1 MKFSLL
7 CLVFLPVADAF
18 TTTTISHSKLSAG
31 AERIEFGSRVFA
43 TIPDQDQEGKQIVEE
58 PLKDPKIANSI
69 SALSATL
76 CLLSSD
82 VANAAGPDWG
92 LFEGKT
98 GSLLH
103 PVMMFGML
111 TLSASTAL
119 LGFEWRRQR
128 TLGGEISDL
137 KKTLPNLNGAS
148 SVEEALKALQS
159 AEEIDSSQLAQLKS
173 ALPIDAQVKEL
184 QNERKA
190 LAEKGPKDQHYGQGA
205 MLAFL
210 GTVFAIEG
218 PLNTYAR
225 AGKLFPGPHLYAG
238 AGLVCL
244 WALAV
249 ACVPQMQK
257 GNETARTV
265 HIGANFG
272 GIGLFLWQLQ
282 SGIPILLKVWEKTS
296 WP

>member
-1 MKFSLL
+1 MKLSFLSLL
-7 CLVFLPVADAF
+7 FLPAAEAF
-18 TTTTISHSKLSAG
+18 TNPVNNNRAFIHSNVRAETSPGILS
-31 AERIEFGSRVFA
+31 SL
-43 TIPDQDQEGKQIVEE
+43 QDQGENGK
-58 PLKDPKIANSI
+58 PLSVVPTEDSKGFNPLPAANV
-69 SALSATL
+69 AL
-76 CLLSSD
+76 CLLSSE

-92 LFEGKT
+92 IFEGKT

-111 TLSASTAL
+111 TLSVSTAL

-128 TLGGEISDL
+128 TIGDEISAL
-137 KKTLPNLNGAS
+137 KKTLPKFDGAS
-148 SVEEALKALQS
+148 SVSEALKACK
-159 AEEIDSSQLAQLKS
+159 AEEEVDSAQLS
-173 ALPIDAQVKEL
+173 RLQAALPIDAQIKDL
-184 QNERKA
+184 QTERKT
-190 LAEKGPKDQHYGQGA
+190 LAAKGPKDKHYGQGA

-257 GNETARTV
+257 GNDVARTV
-265 HIGANFG
+265 HIGANIG
-272 GIGLFLWQLQ
+272 GIGMFLWQLQ
-282 SGIPILLKVWEKTS
+282 SGIPILLKVWEKTN

>member
-1 MKFSLL
+1 MFST
-7 CLVFLPVADAF
+7 F
-18 TTTTISHSKLSAG
+18 
-31 AERIEFGSRVFA
+31 
-43 TIPDQDQEGKQIVEE
+43 QDQE
-58 PLKDPKIANSI
+58 KDQKSVIEVSVKDSKYLNSV
-69 SALSATL
+69 SAASAAL
-76 CLLSSD
+76 CLLSSE

-92 LFEGKT
+92 VFEGKT

-111 TLSASTAL
+111 MLSASTAL

-128 TLGGEISDL
+128 TIGGEISDL
-137 KKTLPNLNGAS
+137 KKTLPKLNGAS
-148 SVEEALKALQS
+148 SVKEALKVCQA
-159 AEEIDSSQLAQLKS
+159 AEEIDLSQLALLKS
-173 ALPIDAQVKEL
+173 ALPIDSQIQEL
-184 QNERKA
+184 QNERKT
-190 LAEKGPKDQHYGQGA
+190 LTEKGPKDKHYGQGA

-257 GNETARTV
+257 GNDAARYV
-265 HIGANFG
+265 HIGANFS

>member
-1 MKFSLL
+1 MKLSLL
-7 CLVFLPVADAF
+7 CLLFLPA
-18 TTTTISHSKLSAG
+18 AG
-31 AERIEFGSRVFA
+31 AFITPLKKSNKMISAIDRLGHGSRMFA
-43 TIPDQDQEGKQIVEE
+43 SVQDQE
-58 PLKDPKIANSI
+58 KDQQQTIEVSAKSPKCLNS
-69 SALSATL
+69 LSAASAAL

-92 LFEGKT
+92 IFEGKT

-111 TLSASTAL
+111 VLTASTAL

-128 TLGGEISDL
+128 TIGSEISAL

-148 SVEEALKALQS
+148 SVGEALKACQA
-159 AEEIDSSQLAQLKS
+159 AEESDVSQLALLQS
-173 ALPIDAQVKEL
+173 ALPIDSQIKDL
-184 QNERKA
+184 QDERKT
-190 LAEKGPKDQHYGQGA
+190 LAAKGPKDKHYGQGA

-249 ACVPQMQK
+249 ACIPQMQK
-257 GNETARTV
+257 GNEVARNV